1 MNEIERRIH
10 RLRDEIQE
18 HDRRYYDHGAPSI
31 SDVEYDRLFDELK
44 SLEAAHPEWLSPDSP
59 TQRVSERPLEG
70 FRQIE
75 HAVPMLSIDNT
86 YNERDLRE
94 FDARVRKGLGGEAIE
109 YIVDPK
115 IDGVSASLRYE
126 NGVLA
131 YGVTRGNGK
140 VGDDI
145 TANLKTIRSIPLK
158 LKGGD
163 WPSVLEIRGEVYWPR
178 KSFDAF
184 NEKLVKNGKEPFAN
198 PRNATTGALKSL
210 DARETAS
217 RGLAFIAHGHGEI
230 SAAVPSGRLYSKA
243 SELFAALATFGI
255 PVSPHQRVFDSIE
268 DVIEYVTEWE
278 PKRRKLEYE
287 TDGLVIKLN
296 DFGQREQLG
305 FTSRFPRWAV
315 AFKYAPEQAESRI
328 VSVDF
333 QVGKLGTIT
342 PRAVMEP
349 VQLSGT
355 TVRHAT
361 LHNFDQVARLD
372 VHIGDTVV
380 VEKAGE
386 IIPQVIRVV
395 TEKRPPNAVPVRPP
409 ESCPVCGGEVMKDDG
424 GVYLRCINPTCDAQ
438 IKERLK
444 YFCGRDQMDI
454 DSLGEVLVEKLV
466 NESLLHS
473 FADVYSLPARRDRL
487 IDLPFEQER
496 TKDGR
501 TTTTIVK
508 FGEKRTEKLIDGIE
522 RSKSRPLDRVL
533 AALNIRHVGAAS
545 AELLA
550 EHFGDMEAIA
560 SASEEALQQV
570 AGVGPEMAKSIRAF
584 FQSESGDRA
593 WRDLKKSGV
602 NMKQARREV
611 VSGSPIAGKT
621 IVVTGTLAGFDRKSI
636 ETFIKAHGGKAA
648 SSVSKKTDYV
658 VAGEDAGSKLTKARE
673 LGVPVLTEDDF
684 VRLVKG

>member
-1 MNEIERRIH
+1 MSDIERQIRN
-10 RLRDEIQE
+10 LREQIQE
-18 HDRRYYDHGAPSI
+18 HDRRYYDDGAPTI
-31 SDVEYDRLFDELK
+31 SDIEYDRLFNELK
-44 SLEAAHPEWLSPDSP
+44 SLEAAHPELLTPDSP
-59 TQRVSERPLEG
+59 TQRVSERPLAG
-70 FRQIE
+70 FRQIQ

-86 YNERDLRE
+86 YSERDLRD
-94 FDARVRKGLGGEAIE
+94 FDARVRKGLDGKAYE

-126 NGVLA
+126 DGVLA

-145 TANLKTIRSIPLK
+145 TANLKTIRTIPLK
-158 LKGGD
+158 LKGAD
-163 WPSVLEIRGEVYWPR
+163 WPEVLEVRGEVYWPR
-178 KSFDAF
+178 KAFDDF
-184 NEKLVKNGKEPFAN
+184 NEKLVKAGKDPFAN

-210 DARETAS
+210 DARETKS

-230 SAAVPSGRLYSKA
+230 SSAGRAGLLYSKA
-243 SELFAALATFGI
+243 SDLFAVLANFGI
-255 PVSPHQRVFDSIE
+255 PVSPHQRVFDTIDE
-268 DVIEYVTEWE
+268 VIQHVTDWE
-278 PKRRKLEYE
+278 PQRRILEYE
-287 TDGLVIKLN
+287 TDGLVIKIN
-296 DFGQREQLG
+296 DLAQREQLG
-305 FTSRFPRWAV
+305 STNRFPRWAV
-315 AFKYAPEQAESRI
+315 AFKYAPEQAESR
-328 VSVDF
+328 VLAVDF

-372 VHIGDTVV
+372 VHIGDTIV

-395 TEKRPPNAVPVRPP
+395 TAKRPSDATPVRPP
-409 ESCPVCGGEVMKDDG
+409 ETCPVCGGEVMKDEG
-424 GVYLRCINPTCDAQ
+424 GVYLRCINPACDAQ

-454 DSLGEVLVEKLV
+454 DSLGDVLVEKLV
-466 NESLLHS
+466 DESLLHS
-473 FADVYSLPARRDRL
+473 FADVYALPARRDRL
-487 IDLPFEQER
+487 IELPFVQER
-496 TKDGR
+496 TKDGK
-501 TTTTIVK
+501 TTTSIVK

-522 RSKSRPLDRVL
+522 RSKVRPLDKVL

-550 EHFGDMEAIA
+550 EHFGEMEAIA
-560 SASEEALQQV
+560 SASEDALQQV

-593 WRDLKKSGV
+593 WRDLKEAGV
-602 NMKQARREV
+602 NMKQPRREV
-611 VSGSPIAGKT
+611 VGGSPIAGKS
-621 IVVTGTLAGFDRKSI
+621 IVVTGTLSGFDRKGI
-636 ETFIKAHGGKAA
+636 ETFIKTHGGRA
-648 SSVSKKTDYV
+648 SASVSKKTDYV
-658 VAGEDAGSKLTKARE
+658 VAGENAGSKLIKAHE
-673 LGVPVLTEDDF
+673 LGVKVLTEDEF
-684 VRLVKG
+684 VKLVKG